1 MLKVLACLLNLQKMI
16 FDMLYS
22 MTGFGR
28 HTFSYK
34 NKNFTIDVKSLNSKQ
49 VDISVRIPSY
59 YKEKEMEI
67 RTLVQEKLI
76 RGKIDIYILVEHEGC
91 ENITELNKDA
101 IANYYHQ
108 IEEIREQLNIPQSDV
123 LSTIIRLPD
132 VIKSVNEKL
141 DKDEWAQVKAGISVA
156 LNNCIKYRL
165 EEGSIMEADLIK
177 CNTNI
182 INSLHSISKYE
193 NERIAIVKE
202 RINNNMKEHF
212 SDESKLDNGRLE
224 QEMIFYIE
232 KLDINEEK
240 VRLQKHCE
248 YLFETIKKE
257 SYPGKKLGF
266 ISQEMGREINTL
278 GSKSYHA
285 EMQRIVV
292 EMKDNL
298 EKIKEQVLNIL

>member
-1 MLKVLACLLNLQKMI
+1 
-16 FDMLYS
+16 MLYS

-67 RTLVQEKLI
+67 RTLIQEQLV
-76 RGKIDIYILVEHEGC
+76 RGKIELYILVEHEGC
-91 ENITELNKDA
+91 ENITQLNKDA
-101 IANYYHQ
+101 IANYYNQ

-132 VIKSVNEKL
+132 VINSVNEKL
-141 DKDEWAQVKAGISVA
+141 EKDEWEQVKNGIKEA
-156 LNNCIKYRL
+156 LKNCNNHRL
-165 EEGSIMEADLIK
+165 AEGSNMETDLIK
-177 CNTNI
+177 CNERI
-182 INSLHSISKYE
+182 IKNLYLLSKYE
-193 NERIAIVKE
+193 SERIAIVKE
-202 RINNNMKEHF
+202 RISNNMKEHL

-224 QEMIFYIE
+224 QEMIYYIE
-232 KLDINEEK
+232 KMDINEEK
-240 VRLQKHCE
+240 VRLQKHCA
-248 YLFETIKKE
+248 YFIETLKNE
-257 SYPGKKLGF
+257 NQSGKKLGF

>member
-1 MLKVLACLLNLQKMI
+1 
-16 FDMLYS
+16 

-28 HTFSYK
+28 QTFSYR

-67 RTLVQEKLI
+67 RTLAQEKLI
-76 RGKIDIYILVEHEGC
+76 RGKIEIYILVEHEGC
-91 ENITELNKDA
+91 ENITKLNKDA
-101 IANYYHQ
+101 IANYYNQ
-108 IEEIREQLNIPQSDV
+108 IQEIREQLSIPESDI

-132 VIKSVNEKL
+132 VTKSVNEKL
-141 DKDEWAQVKAGISVA
+141 DKDEWEQVKAGITEA
-156 LNNCIKYRL
+156 LKNCNNHRL
-165 EEGSIMEADLIK
+165 AEGSIMEADLIK
-177 CNTNI
+177 CNENI
-182 INSLHSISKYE
+182 VKHLNSISKYE
-193 NERIAIVKE
+193 NERISLVKE
-202 RINNNMKEHF
+202 RIKNNINEYI
-212 SDESKLDNGRLE
+212 SDNSKLDNSRIE
-224 QEMIFYIE
+224 QEMIFYLE
-232 KLDINEEK
+232 KMDINEEK
-240 VRLQKHCE
+240 VRLKKHCE
-248 YLFETIKKE
+248 YFIETLENE
-257 SYPGKKLGF
+257 SYSGKKLGF